1 MNEHAKAK
9 TIDCLNHQYIF
20 SFQDFLIFFTK
31 LIYVYKDL

>member
-9 TIDCLNHQYIF
+9 NIF

-31 LIYVYKDL
+31 PIYVYKDL